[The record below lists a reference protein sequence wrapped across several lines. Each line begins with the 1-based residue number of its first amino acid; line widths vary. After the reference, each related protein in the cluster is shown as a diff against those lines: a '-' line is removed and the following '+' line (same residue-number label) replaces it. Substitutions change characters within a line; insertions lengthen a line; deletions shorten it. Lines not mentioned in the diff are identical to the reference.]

1 MLRSLYILLGVVDEV
16 EVWRSH
22 IEDIA
27 FTNNTILADQQE
39 TYSINYRRGGVRWGV
54 VGGGGGFIYLIIVH
68 KV

>member
-39 TYSINYRRGGVRWGV
+39 TYSINYRRGGVRGGWWGV
-54 VGGGGGFIYLIIVH
+54 GAFIYLIIVH